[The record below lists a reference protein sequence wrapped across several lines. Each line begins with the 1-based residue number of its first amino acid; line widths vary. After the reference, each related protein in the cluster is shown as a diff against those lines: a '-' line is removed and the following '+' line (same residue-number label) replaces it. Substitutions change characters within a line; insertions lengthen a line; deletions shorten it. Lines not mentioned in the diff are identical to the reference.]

1 MSIHTENSKRINHH
15 GIVYTVLKR
24 KWHSVKYLVNRK
36 YALCIHLNISSL
48 SYHHQELYKP
58 LSSMKTK
65 PKIIGISESMLQ
77 INKQPVNNISLANDV
92 HEHTPTESGNGPT
105 HLYIDQILK
114 YKVRGD
120 LKIHESNFIEI
131 INTKQKNMIIGSI
144 YKHAKQGTHD
154 FNENCILPVMD
165 KLSREKKGILIMG
178 GFHSIMIW

>member
-1 MSIHTENSKRINHH
+1 MPIHTENSKRINHH

-24 KWHSVKYLVNRK
+24 KCHSVKYLVNRK

-48 SYHHQELYKP
+48 PYHHQELYKP

-77 INKQPVNNISLANDV
+77 INKQPVNNISLPNDV

-114 YKVRGD
+114 YK
-120 LKIHESNFIEI
+120 
-131 INTKQKNMIIGSI
+131 
-144 YKHAKQGTHD
+144 
-154 FNENCILPVMD
+154 
-165 KLSREKKGILIMG
+165 
-178 GFHSIMIW
+178 